1 LILSVVFIAD
11 IKRQAEYRPTN
22 ALNVLV
28 REINPPLGMK
38 HSGSSM
44 FDLDTPRVRH
54 IKKKNENQT
63 FANELMG
70 LILSKRQDFF

>member
-1 LILSVVFIAD
+1 
-11 IKRQAEYRPTN
+11 
-22 ALNVLV
+22 
-28 REINPPLGMK
+28 MK